1 MLPPGD
7 VSYEEH
13 ERLIGHSCG
22 ARPRI
27 AISGGDDGVHCLH
40 ASSPDGLLMREHVAG
55 VAEMT

>member
-1 MLPPGD
+1 MLSPGD

-27 AISGGDDGVHCLH
+27 AISGGDDGVPLFT
-40 ASSPDGLLMREHVAG
+40 RELSGWVADAG
-55 VAEMT
+55 MSQALQR